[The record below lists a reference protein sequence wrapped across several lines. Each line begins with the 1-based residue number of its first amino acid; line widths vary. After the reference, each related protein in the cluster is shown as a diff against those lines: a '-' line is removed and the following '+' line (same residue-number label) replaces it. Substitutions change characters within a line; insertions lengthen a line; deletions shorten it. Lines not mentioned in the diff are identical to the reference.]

1 MKVGFFGGS
10 FDPPHCGHIALGRL
24 AMERIGL
31 DRVLIAPVGSQPLKR
46 EDSAPFPDRVAM
58 VRLAIAKEPGMEV
71 SLVDAPRS
79 DGRPNYTVNTIKT
92 LRSALNPK
100 DTLYCLMGADSFL
113 TIGKWHRSE
122 VLLATCDF
130 IVGSRPGFDLQKIAA
145 ALPERVS
152 LVTEENSAPGYLV
165 IGLRSESGR
174 QSHLYLLPDLDEDIS
189 ATEIRMELQAG
200 VKAAIDPAVSDY
212 IAKHGLYQDSK

>member
-10 FDPPHCGHIALGRL
+10 FDPPHCGHIALARL
-24 AMERIGL
+24 AMERVGL

-46 EDSAPFPDRVAM
+46 EDSAPFTDRVAM
-58 VRLAIAKEPGMEV
+58 VRLAIAKETRMEV

-92 LRSALNPK
+92 LRSALNPT

-122 VLLATCDF
+122 VLLATSDF
-130 IVGSRPGFDLQKIAA
+130 IVVSRP
-145 ALPERVS
+145 
-152 LVTEENSAPGYLV
+152 
-165 IGLRSESGR
+165 
-174 QSHLYLLPDLDEDIS
+174 
-189 ATEIRMELQAG
+189 
-200 VKAAIDPAVSDY
+200 
-212 IAKHGLYQDSK
+212 

>member
-10 FDPPHCGHIALGRL
+10 FDPPHCGHIALARL

-46 EDSAPFPDRVAM
+46 EDSAPFTDRVEM
-58 VRLAIAKEPGMEV
+58 VRLAIAKEPRMEV

-79 DGRPNYTVNTIKT
+79 DGRPNYTVNTIKI
-92 LRSALNPK
+92 LRSALNPN
-100 DTLYCLMGADSFL
+100 DTLFCLMGADSFL

-152 LVTEENSAPGYLV
+152 LVTEASSAPGYLV

-189 ATEIRMELQAG
+189 ATEIRMELQVGA
-200 VKAAIDPAVSDY
+200 KAAIDPAVSDY
-212 IAKHGLYQDSK
+212 IAKHGLYQNSK